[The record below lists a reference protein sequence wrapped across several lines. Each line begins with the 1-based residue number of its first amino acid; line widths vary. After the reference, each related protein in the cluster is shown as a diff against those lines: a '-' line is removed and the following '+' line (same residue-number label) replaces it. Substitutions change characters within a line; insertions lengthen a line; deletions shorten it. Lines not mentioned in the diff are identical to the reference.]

1 MFFEDMMPFGMIIVI
16 ISDFTFAIITPKVHE
31 A

>member
-16 ISDFTFAIITPKVHE
+16 INDFTFAIITPKVYE